1 MPLSRRTLLV
11 AALVAGAARAE
22 AQSRPV
28 EQLASTR
35 PEVQLMGYYAAVMH
49 FAPVGF
55 AGRGSRWEIGGDITY
70 LPNLS
75 AEDQQVGFNG
85 TKAEDTNFCPVF
97 PRLRAARVTGE
108 WAVDVAYL
116 PAVRVCGVKPHMV
129 SAAVTR
135 RFGASSTWGGALRA
149 SAHYG
154 TLIAAIT
161 CSKDAVADPTNT
173 ICLGGQVSD
182 DQYRPFTLALE
193 GALTYG
199 GWAARRIEPYALFGL
214 RRDDPRFDVRF
225 INVADSLDDRRLT
238 LEQALFRLHV
248 AAGAAWS
255 PSSRVRFGGE
265 VFYAPRALLTVRSRA
280 SIALGGGS

>member
-1 MPLSRRTLLV
+1 MV

-97 PRLRAARVTGE
+97 PRLRATRVAGDWT
-108 WAVDVAYL
+108 VDAAYL
-116 PAVRVCGVKPHMV
+116 PPLRICGVKPHMV

-135 RFGASSTWGGALRA
+135 RFEVSPGWGVALRA

-154 TLIAAIT
+154 VMNAAIT
-161 CSKDAVADPTNT
+161 CSKDAIADATNT
-173 ICLGGQVSD
+173 ICFGGRESND
-182 DQYRPFTLALE
+182 RFRPFTIAVE
-193 GALTYG
+193 GAVSRS
-199 GWAARRIEPYALFGL
+199 ARRFEPYALLGL
-214 RRDDPRFDVRF
+214 RRDDPRFDVFF
-225 INVADSLDDRRLT
+225 INAPPADSLDNRRLV
-238 LEQALFRLHV
+238 LDQALIRLHA
-248 AAGAAWS
+248 AAGASWAA
-255 PSSRVRFGGE
+255 SSRVRFGGE
-265 VFYAPRALLTVRSRA
+265 VFYAPHALLTVRSRA
-280 SIALGGGS
+280 SIAFGSGS